1 MLLRGAFPI
10 LVQLLASQNNSVN
23 EQTLLESAL
32 YMPSAVRPTLRRRG
46 APFRCCCG
54 SNATLPVVSW
64 QKPLCLGLHISDGD
78 CFQLFSACFRTDES
92 NSTSTVEQPA
102 RDGQWCVLCL
112 LHLQAR
118 AFDQG
123 GGSHVYT
130 QRCVGVPRHRPS
142 GKVPACKDSACKV
155 CEIDLL
161 RGHVRHGSRQHQASE
176 LFLVYSFGLSSL
188 PERAR

>member
-23 EQTLLESAL
+23 EQTLLKSAE
-32 YMPSAVRPTLRRRG
+32 YMPLGSSAPLCGVA
-46 APFRCCCG
+46 APLFRCCCG

-123 GGSHVYT
+123 VALMCYT
-130 QRCVGVPRHRPS
+130 QRCVGVPGTDHLA
-142 GKVPACKDSACKV
+142 K
-155 CEIDLL
+155 
-161 RGHVRHGSRQHQASE
+161 
-176 LFLVYSFGLSSL
+176 FL
-188 PERAR
+188 RARCVKSTYSEDM